1 MTNLLWPKSA
11 WRWGKRWE
19 KKKQIDTKQ
28 ENEGEKMKKLSNNE
42 SDKMDVISYYS

>member
-11 WRWGKRWE
+11 WRCGKRRE
-19 KKKQIDTKQ
+19 KKIQIDTKQ

-42 SDKMDVISYYS
+42 SDKMDVRSYYS